1 MSSLTHADYT
11 IAWICA
17 LPPEAAAARA
27 MLDRTHDSLPVPSSD
42 PNAYT
47 LGEVNGHNIVITYLP
62 AGVIGKVSAAT
73 VVSRMRSTFPQIQ
86 SGLMVGI
93 GGGVPGKN
101 NDIRLGDVVVS
112 KPVGKHGGVIQYDYG
127 KTLQG
132 GKFEFTGSLN
142 KPPQAFLTCMSQLE
156 TKQIIEGKNNLD
168 DMVRD
173 ALERHPSM
181 KENFSLPEQDT
192 DLLFDSSCHHAVKG
206 DTCDKC
212 DRDQLVERSPRKN
225 RAPSIHYGLIASGDQ
240 VMKDSET
247 RDLLAKQHGVLCF
260 EMEAA
265 GLMDGLPSLVIRGIC
280 DYCDSHKQKGWQGYA
295 ALVAAAY
302 TKLLLSVVPVSGTN
316 LGSKKNNRVR
326 HWMVPLARNP
336 RFIGREDE
344 ITKLERLFKGRD
356 GPRRVAI
363 TGLGG
368 VGKTQVALELAYRI
382 RDRDE
387 GCSVFWI
394 PCTSQ
399 EMIDQTYLDLAQE
412 LGLQDME
419 RIDVKELYIE
429 HPDLKEFDLKRP
441 DVKERVKEYLESE
454 IAGKWL
460 LIFDNADDMDTWLP
474 TSCDSASGLAVFLP
488 QSEHGRILFTSR
500 NRKLAVDLTVS
511 NIISI
516 PDVNENVALQ
526 ILERSLVQHNLIKN
540 HDTTETLLEKLCF
553 LPLAITQASAY
564 INKNGVSLSAYLDL
578 LEDQESEVVD
588 LLSEDFQDTGRYK
601 DIKNPVIATWLIS
614 FKQIQKQD
622 QLAADYLSFMC
633 CLNPRNVPSSLLPMP
648 TTRKHQIDALG
659 LLDAY
664 CFINGHDN
672 NINMHRLVH
681 IATRNWLRQNELFRY
696 WIKEVADHLQE
707 VLSIACHETGTGRRE
722 YIPHAWVL
730 MHETEF
736 ITMRQERYMKM
747 TEDMAYCL
755 VHNLKYREA
764 DELYTEL
771 LKIKNESCG
780 PEDPMTLKY
789 MLCLAKTYSY
799 GGKLDDA
806 EKLMLQ
812 VMETAIRVLGSKS
825 PLALRTIYNL
835 ALVYL
840 SQGRGNE
847 AENLI
852 SNSIETQKA
861 NFGVEHRPFLNSKL
875 LLGEIYRGQ
884 GRFNEAEKLDL
895 QVTETL
901 LRAFGREN
909 HLSIKAMGHL
919 ALDYEMQ
926 GRWDEAEKL
935 QLEVME
941 SNKKICGPD
950 HIDTIVSMGIL
961 ASTYRNK
968 HCWDEAET
976 LGVQVFEKTK
986 TILGLKHPLTLDGML
1001 DLANLYLDQ
1010 KRCDEA
1016 EKLIDRVVQTR
1027 KAVLGARH
1035 TQTLHIM
1042 SKLAQIYAAQ
1052 ERWDETEN
1060 LELHVLEAM
1069 KVVRG
1074 VKHPDTLR
1082 MMARLASTRV
1092 INGKSSD
1099 ALSLMKECS
1108 DLYNEALGPNHPDAK
1123 KCSLILSEW
1132 MDEYQSST
1140 TPFNRIT
1147 LAIRDGKSRLKR
1159 SLGANRHH
1167 IRAKFSWK
1175 GDQMGTDG

>member
-1 MSSLTHADYT
+1 MTSLTHADYT

-17 LPPEAAAARA
+17 LPLEAAAARA

-73 VVSRMRSTFPQIQ
+73 VVSCMRSTFPRLQ

-142 KPPQAFLTCMSQLE
+142 KPPQAFLTFMSQLE
-156 TKQIIEGKNNLD
+156 AKQIIEGKNNLD
-168 DMVRD
+168 DIVRD

-181 KENFSLPEQDT
+181 KENFSPPEQDT

-206 DTCDKC
+206 DMCDKC
-212 DRDQLVERSPRKN
+212 DRDQLVERSPRKT
-225 RAPSIHYGLIASGDQ
+225 RAPRIHYGLIASGDQ

-260 EMEAA
+260 ETEAA

-302 TKLLLSVVPVSGTN
+302 AKLLLSVVPVSGTN
-316 LGSKKNNRVR
+316 LGAKKNNRVR

-336 RFIGREDE
+336 RFVGREDE
-344 ITKLERLFKGRD
+344 ITKLERLFKERD

-387 GCSVFWI
+387 RCSVFWI

-399 EMIDQTYLDLAQE
+399 EMIDQTYLDLAQR

-419 RIDVKELYIE
+419 RTDVEELYIE
-429 HPDLKEFDLKRP
+429 HPDLKEVDLKRP

-460 LIFDNADDMDTWLP
+460 LIFDNADDMDTWSP
-474 TSCDSASGLAVFLP
+474 TSCDSASDLEVFLP

-511 NIISI
+511 NIIPI

-578 LEDQESEVVD
+578 LQDQESEVVD
-588 LLSEDFQDTGRYK
+588 ILSEDFQDIGRYK

-633 CLNPRNVPSSLLPMP
+633 CLNPRNIPSSLLPMP
-648 TTRKHQIDALG
+648 TTRKHQVDALG

-664 CFINGHDN
+664 CFINRHDN

-681 IATRNWLRQNELFRY
+681 IATRNWLRQNELFSY

-707 VLSIACHETGTGRRE
+707 VLSIARHENGTVRRE

-730 MHETEF
+730 MHEMEF
-736 ITMRQERYMKM
+736 ITIREERYMKM

-755 VHNLKYREA
+755 AHDSRYCEA

-780 PEDPMTLKY
+780 PEDPMTLRY
-789 MLCLAKTYSY
+789 MLCLAIIYRNREKW
-799 GGKLDDA
+799 DDA
-806 EKLMLQ
+806 ENLMLQ

-825 PLALRTIYNL
+825 PLALHTMDML

-840 SQGRGNE
+840 DQERGNE

-852 SNSIETQKA
+852 SNLMETQKA
-861 NFGVEHRPFLNSKL
+861 NFGVDHRAFLISKMR
-875 LLGEIYRGQ
+875 LGAIYRSQ
-884 GRFNEAEKLDL
+884 RRLNEAEKLDL

-909 HLSIKAMGHL
+909 RLTINAMGKL

-941 SNKKICGPD
+941 FTKEICGPD
-950 HIDTIVSMGIL
+950 HIDTIISMGNL
-961 ASTYRNK
+961 ARTYRNK
-968 HCWDEAET
+968 HCWDEAEN
-976 LGVQVFEKTK
+976 LGVQAFEKMK
-986 TILGLKHPLTLDGML
+986 TILGLKHRITLDGMT

-1016 EKLIDRVVQTR
+1016 ERLIDIVIQTR
-1027 KAVLGARH
+1027 KAVLGATHPR
-1035 TQTLHIM
+1035 TLYNM
-1042 SKLAQIYAAQ
+1042 SNLAQIYAAQ
-1052 ERWDETEN
+1052 KRWDETEN

-1074 VKHPDTLR
+1074 VKHPDTLS
-1082 MMARLASTRV
+1082 MMASLASTWE

-1123 KCSLILSEW
+1123 
-1132 MDEYQSST
+1132 
-1140 TPFNRIT
+1140 
-1147 LAIRDGKSRLKR
+1147 
-1159 SLGANRHH
+1159 
-1167 IRAKFSWK
+1167 
-1175 GDQMGTDG
+1175 